1 MSANREKSKIPFI
14 GRKKQDGTS
23 CSTGITS
30 SANFFHLPVETLA
43 PVWGVKPPFMA
54 NLFIL
59 RFYYY
64 QPFQIS

>member
-14 GRKKQDGTS
+14 ERKKQYGTS

-43 PVWGVKPPFMA
+43 PVWGKFVFAAHFFGKYK
-54 NLFIL
+54 IECV
-59 RFYYY
+59 
-64 QPFQIS
+64 QGGG